1 MKDMKGYLP
10 EQLLLR
16 HVGRDEKQTGNVHAM
31 LQKVP
36 CALAP
41 VCVKGYV
48 ARFN

>member
-31 LQKVP
+31 LKKSTLRSGS
-36 CALAP
+36 CL
-41 VCVKGYV
+41 C
-48 ARFN
+48 